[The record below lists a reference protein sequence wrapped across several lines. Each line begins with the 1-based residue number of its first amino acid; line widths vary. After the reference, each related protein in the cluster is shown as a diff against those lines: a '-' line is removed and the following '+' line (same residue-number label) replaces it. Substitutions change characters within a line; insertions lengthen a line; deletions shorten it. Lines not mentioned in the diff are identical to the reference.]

1 MDSLIYTKS
10 LEGQKILI
18 NKNENGIT
26 GSWMKDGNWISDV
39 DISSLHLENH
49 PLILER
55 LNYIENANLIIGFS
69 NPAQLFYAMIAYSE
83 DNNKLKP
90 EQYVSG
96 YDTTEI
102 LTVLNNRL
110 ISVNEYQELQR

>member
-10 LEGQKILI
+10 LEEQELLI

-26 GSWMKDGNWISDV
+26 GAWMKNGNWFSDV
-39 DISSLHLENH
+39 DISSLHLENY

-69 NPAQLFYAMIAYSE
+69 NPAQLFYAMIAYPE
-83 DNNKLKP
+83 DNNKLIP
-90 EQYVSG
+90 EQYVF
-96 YDTTEI
+96 DDNITEI
-102 LTVLNNRL
+102 LTVLNERL
-110 ISVNEYQELQR
+110 ISVDEYQELNR